1 MFTQKPIEKS
11 CAVCEKAFTTINY
24 RQKYCSPECKVNRLG
39 TSTCKQCEKEFPIKS
54 NTTGELCSSECWYK
68 YYEIHGKVTKICPVC
83 EKNFHGSNMTC
94 SVECGY
100 KNVRMKNPYRRAN
113 CEACKKELYNKK
125 PGTIYC
131 SRECASKFK
140 INTHLRYKNGDK
152 IQRHDGYLKIKVDNT
167 WVLEHRYNMEQSLER
182 PLHKEERVH
191 HKNGIRDDNRIENL
205 ELWSIHKKDPAGSR
219 ISDIKE
225 DLFNKVIKEFDI
237 FNEEEALKKLQ
248 NIIFKD
254 N

>member
-1 MFTQKPIEKS
+1 MKKLLPFLLLTLFLATSCEDEVEALS
-11 CAVCEKAFTTINY
+11 CATAITNLAAMPFSTQLQNFPTTEVPDNW
-24 RQKYCSPECKVNRLG
+24 K
-39 TSTCKQCEKEFPIKS
+39 T
-54 NTTGELCSSECWYK
+54 
-68 YYEIHGKVTKICPVC
+68 
-83 EKNFHGSNMTC
+83 
-94 SVECGY
+94 
-100 KNVRMKNPYRRAN
+100 N

-152 IQRHDGYLKIKVDNT
+152 IQRHDGYLKIKVDNK
-167 WVLEHRYNMEQSLER
+167 WVLEHRYNMEQSLGR

-225 DLFNKVIKEFDI
+225 DLLNKVKKEFDI
-237 FNEEEALKKLQ
+237 FSEEEAFKKLQ